1 MSALFEGA
9 RIVLT
14 PLTIGDVAWL
24 DARGVAAIQAHIH
37 PEHAASAAVARGAG
51 LRPTGQI
58 EDGEQLWRR
67 RRPDGGPAGGV
78 PGGSTA
84 CERAL
89 GSRARRCLTR

>member
-1 MSALFEGA
+1 MVSALFEGA

-51 LRPTGQI
+51 LRPT
-58 EDGEQLWRR
+58 
-67 RRPDGGPAGGV
+67 
-78 PGGSTA
+78 A
-84 CERAL
+84 CESSHGRVA
-89 GSRARRCLTR
+89 GACLWPR